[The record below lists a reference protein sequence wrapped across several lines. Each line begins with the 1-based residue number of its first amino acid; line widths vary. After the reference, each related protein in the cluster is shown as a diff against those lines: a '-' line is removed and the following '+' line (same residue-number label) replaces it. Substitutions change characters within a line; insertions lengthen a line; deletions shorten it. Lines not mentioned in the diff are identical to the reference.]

1 MKKKSFIVIL
11 YCKISVI
18 MHHLSLYYMD
28 NPQQK
33 MAFLNIYVMKVKALK
48 SLHKFCPHRANTTF
62 TIIMFAT
69 DDSVIAFV

>member
-1 MKKKSFIVIL
+1 M
-11 YCKISVI
+11 Y
-18 MHHLSLYYMD
+18 HLSLYYMD

-33 MAFLNIYVMKVKALK
+33 LAFIYIYIYYVCVMKVKVLK
-48 SLHKFCPHRANTTF
+48 SLHKFCPHCANTTF